1 MSPIL
6 HAMFIKPF
14 ETEFTRERGKVYSSV
29 GDIDYMLFDAN
40 GNMIIDSDGLPKII
54 GVPKEPLPKQRKKST
69 ITKTD
74 RKSACKEAIISQL
87 QNGNKMT
94 CTELHDITGYSRCT
108 VSKYLDTLKSEGII
122 ITSKRTVWKKQVEYF
137 RLSRGYLEVSA

>member
-14 ETEFTRERGKVYSSV
+14 ETEFTRERGKVYTSV
-29 GDIDYMLFDAN
+29 GDIDHILFDVN
-40 GNMIIDSDGLPKII
+40 GNMIIDTDGLPKII
-54 GVPKEPLPKQRKKST
+54 GVPKEPLPKQRKKYT
-69 ITKTD
+69 VTKTD
-74 RKSACKEAIISQL
+74 IERACKEAIISQL
-87 QNGNKMT
+87 QNGKMMS
-94 CTELHDITGYSRCT
+94 CTELHDVTGYSRCT

-137 RLSRGYLEVSA
+137 RLSRGV

>member
-29 GDIDYMLFDAN
+29 GDIDYILFDAN
-40 GNMIIDSDGLPKII
+40 GYMIIDSDGLPKII

-69 ITKTD
+69 
-74 RKSACKEAIISQL
+74 CKEAIISQL

-108 VSKYLDTLKSEGII
+108 VSKYLDVLKSEGII

-137 RLSRGYLEVSA
+137 RLSRGYLEVVNE

>member
-14 ETEFTRERGKVYSSV
+14 GTEFTRERGKVYSSV
-29 GDIDYMLFDAN
+29 GDIDHILFDAN

-54 GVPKEPLPKQRKKST
+54 GVPKEPLPKQRKT
-69 ITKTD
+69 G

-87 QNGNKMT
+87 QNGNEMT
-94 CTELHDITGYSRCT
+94 CTELHDTTGYSRCT
-108 VSKYLDTLKSEGII
+108 VAKYLDILKSEGII

-137 RLSRGYLEVSA
+137 RLARDKK

>member
-14 ETEFTRERGKVYSSV
+14 GTEFTRTKGKVYSSV
-29 GDIDYMLFDAN
+29 GDIDHMLFDAN
-40 GNMIIDSDGLPKII
+40 GYMIIDSDGLPKII

-108 VSKYLDTLKSEGII
+108 VSKYLDVLKREGII

-137 RLSRGYLEVSA
+137 RLARDKK